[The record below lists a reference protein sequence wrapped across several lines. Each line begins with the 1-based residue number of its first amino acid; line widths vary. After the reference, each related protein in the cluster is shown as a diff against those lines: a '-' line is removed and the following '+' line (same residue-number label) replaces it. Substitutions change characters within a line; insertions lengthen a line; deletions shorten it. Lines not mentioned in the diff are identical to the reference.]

1 MLRAVEFSAAY
12 WKALGGRLKP
22 DLDLDAIEAN
32 YHKVEDRLEKV
43 IDGWQRDGDNP
54 SWETL
59 AKAVSQCT
67 DVGGGKKCRKAYP
80 TTCWA
85 TRCII
90 VIYLWFTSR

>member
-1 MLRAVEFSAAY
+1 MLDVLRAVEFSAAY

-67 DVGGGKKCRKAYP
+67 DVGGGKNVGRHILQHVGLLGA
-80 TTCWA
+80 
-85 TRCII
+85 
-90 VIYLWFTSR
+90 L